1 MQPKTNLKEKE
12 IEEIIDQC
20 DACYLGMADQG
31 GTPYVLPFNFGYQD
45 GFLYLHAGPG
55 GKKFDVLKDNN
66 RVCAAFST
74 DHEIRGRHENV
85 ACSYFMKYRSVLL
98 HGHIEMIEEYE
109 EKVKAL
115 NIIMKKYT
123 GKEDFK
129 YNSPAVNNVQTFRMV
144 VEKAEG
150 RSFGY

>member
-1 MQPKTNLKEKE
+1 MQPKTNLKQKE
-12 IEEIIDQC
+12 IEEILGRC
-20 DACYLGMADQG
+20 DACYLGMSEENG
-31 GTPYVLPFNFGYQD
+31 IPYVLPFNFGYHG

-55 GKKFDVLKDNN
+55 GKKFDVLKFND

-74 DHEIRGRHENV
+74 DHEIRGRNENV

-98 HGHIEMIEEYE
+98 HGRIEMIEEYE
-109 EKVKAL
+109 EKVRAL

-123 GKEDFK
+123 GKDDFK

>member
-1 MQPKTNLKEKE
+1 MQPKTNLKQKE
-12 IEEIIDQC
+12 IEEILDRC
-20 DACYLGMADQG
+20 DACYLGMAEENG
-31 GTPYVLPFNFGYQD
+31 IPYVLPFNFGYHD

-55 GKKFDVLKDNN
+55 GKKFEVLKVNN
-66 RVCAAFST
+66 QVCAAFST

-98 HGHIEMIEEYE
+98 HGRIEMIEEYE
-109 EKVKAL
+109 EKVRAL

-123 GKEDFK
+123 GKDDFK

-144 VEKAEG
+144 IEKAEG